1 MKNIL
6 YSILLFSFLALTISY
21 SFAQNNFSDLRIS
34 SNQKET
40 TLSLYPMPTE
50 GILYIAFGK
59 SITETPSILVYDMI
73 GNLVEN
79 IIIDRENS
87 TTFNIN
93 LTGKK
98 AGFYFVKVQTNTESF
113 CRRITVKP

>member
-6 YSILLFSFLALTISY
+6 YSTLLSSFLALTISS

-34 SNQKET
+34 QNQKET
-40 TLSLYPMPTE
+40 TLSLYPMPTD
-50 GILYIAFGK
+50 GVLHLTFSKAIA
-59 SITETPSILVYDMI
+59 ETPSILVYDMI
-73 GNLVEN
+73 GNLVEH
-79 IIIDRENS
+79 IIIERDNA

-98 AGFYFVKVQTNTESF
+98 AGFYFVKIQTNTESF
-113 CRRITVKP
+113 SRRITVKP

>member
-6 YSILLFSFLALTISY
+6 YSILLSSFLVLDISPT
-21 SFAQNNFSDLRIS
+21 FAQNNFGDSRIS
-34 SNQKET
+34 QNQKET
-40 TLSLYPMPTE
+40 SISLYPMPTE
-50 GILYIAFGK
+50 GVLFITFSKA
-59 SITETPSILVYDMI
+59 ITEMPSVLVYDMI
-73 GNLVEN
+73 GNLVEHV
-79 IIIDRENS
+79 IIDRENS

-113 CRRITVKP
+113 SRRITVRP

>member
-6 YSILLFSFLALTISY
+6 YSTLLSSFLVLNISP
-21 SFAQNNFSDLRIS
+21 SFAQNNFSDLRTS
-34 SNQKET
+34 TNQKET
-40 TLSLYPMPTE
+40 TISLYPMPTE
-50 GILYIAFGK
+50 GVLFVTFSK

-73 GNLVEN
+73 GNLVEHIMIERDN
-79 IIIDRENS
+79 A

-98 AGFYFVKVQTNTESF
+98 AGFYFVKIQTDTESF
-113 CRRITVKP
+113 SRRITVKP

>member
-6 YSILLFSFLALTISY
+6 YSTLLSSFLALTISPCI
-21 SFAQNNFSDLRIS
+21 AQNNFSDLRTS
-34 SNQKET
+34 QNQKET
-40 TLSLYPMPTE
+40 TLSLYPMPTD
-50 GILYIAFGK
+50 GLLHLTFSK
-59 SITETPSILVYDMI
+59 SITEAPSILVYDMI
-73 GNLVEN
+73 GNLVEHVM
-79 IIIDRENS
+79 IDRENS

-113 CRRITVKP
+113 SRRITVKP